1 MTRRSYGTSCTGI
14 AVALSLLMAFLGTP
28 AVALGQEAVPAGEAV
43 VETTEESPANPQG
56 SDLAQTNPASP
67 AQVQADGPGADGAN
81 GTGETVETTVVD
93 EPAEEAAP
101 VVEEAAEQDSVVVLD
116 AQSIEAQEQGAPK
129 DAGTDAAPGAA
140 LTTQSDAATPS
151 VTYRTHVQRIGWQG
165 WRSNGEMSGTSG
177 KSRRL
182 EGINIKLGDMPVSGG
197 IQYRTHVQRIGWQG
211 WRKDG
216 QMSGTSG
223 KSLRLEAIQ
232 IQLYGDM
239 ANNYDV
245 WYRVHAQQIGWMG
258 WAKNGEQS
266 GTAGFSWRLEGIQ
279 IVLTPKDAGAPAAD
293 LGGLGQATDQPFC
306 THTSKKYRTLQ
317 QLGIDYG
324 AGTNAKVDKALNA
337 LTRWCAVRGIDVNA
351 KGTPNYHKAYAILAY
366 VGTHYRYADG
376 SYSAESMIDRGNGTC
391 FAFSDLVMCF
401 ARKVGLTNSSLCV
414 PGRPASGGG
423 LFYGSQHRTV
433 VSKFDGQYYDLD
445 GNLAIYGYFS
455 PRPISES
462 YAKYLLGKTNT
473 YTR

>member
-1 MTRRSYGTSCTGI
+1 MTQQKHAFFRRSM
-14 AVALSLLMAFLGTP
+14 AVALSCAMAFTATPAFATEQGLAPNGDEVAVDVVAEGAAQGQNEDLGTTTDS
-28 AVALGQEAVPAGEAV
+28 AVGVQVGEAV
-43 VETTEESPANPQG
+43 EQTEEVAPSVEVTA
-56 SDLAQTNPASP
+56 SDDSVAVLDTQSADAQEPVATEDA
-67 AQVQADGPGADGAN
+67 GAN
-81 GTGETVETTVVD
+81 
-93 EPAEEAAP
+93 AAS
-101 VVEEAAEQDSVVVLD
+101 D
-116 AQSIEAQEQGAPK
+116 
-129 DAGTDAAPGAA
+129 AA
-140 LTTQSDAATPS
+140 LTSQADAATPS

-165 WRSNGEMSGTSG
+165 WKSNGEMSGTSG
-177 KSRRL
+177 MSRRL
-182 EGINIKLGDMPVSGG
+182 EGINIKLGNMPVSGG

-216 QMSGTSG
+216 AMSGTSH

-279 IVLTPKDAGAPAAD
+279 VVITPKGSEAPSAS
-293 LGGLGQATDQPFC
+293 LGNLNQATDQPFC
-306 THTSKKYRTLQ
+306 THTNKKYRTLS
-317 QLGIDYG
+317 QLGIKYG
-324 AGTNAKVDKALNA
+324 GTVNAKVDKALNA
-337 LTRWCAVRGIDVNA
+337 LTRWCAVRGVDINA

-366 VGTHYRYADG
+366 VGTHYRYANG
-376 SYSAESMIDRGNGTC
+376 SYSAESMIDKGNGTC

-401 ARKVGLTNSSLCV
+401 ARKVGLTSSWLCV
-414 PGRPASGGG
+414 PGRPVSSGG

-445 GNLAIYGYFS
+445 GNLAIYGFFS

-462 YAKYLLGKTNT
+462 YAQYLLGKTNS
-473 YTR
+473 YQP